1 MYKRQ
6 TALGRKL
13 LRLVFGEYDA
23 AFTSHLHKNKVITKN
38 KDNVSFYEN
47 NIEQYKVQAF
57 QFLDIDYEK
66 GNDYLKKLYRQNFG
80 DVHV

>member
-1 MYKRQ
+1 M
-6 TALGRKL
+6 
-13 LRLVFGEYDA
+13 LVIHGDA
-23 AFTSHLHKNKVITKN
+23 NNHLHKNKVITKN